1 MDLSTVW
8 WIGAGILLALEMTTG
23 TFYLLML
30 ALGMAA
36 AALAAHGG
44 WGLSAQISVAAVVGS
59 VAVAVWHVVRTR
71 QRKAQGLTTA
81 RAERSVNLDIGEELQ
96 IEAWS
101 PEGQASVRY
110 RGAQW
115 TAVLRSGQPA
125 QPGRHRVVELMGNR
139 LVVERVTP

>member
-1 MDLSTVW
+1 MEASTAW
-8 WIGAGILLALEMTTG
+8 WIGAGLL
-23 TFYLLML
+23 L
-30 ALGMAA
+30 ALGMVA

-44 WGLSAQISVAAVVGS
+44 WGLSAQISAAAVVGS
-59 VAVAVWHVVRTR
+59 VAVAVWHGVRLR
-71 QRKAQGLTTA
+71 QRRAQGLTTA

-115 TAVLRSGQPA
+115 TAVLRAGQTA
-125 QPGRHRVVELMGNR
+125 EPGRHRVVELKGNR
-139 LVVERVTP
+139 LVVEKIAQPG

>member
-1 MDLSTVW
+1 MDASTAW

-23 TFYLLML
+23 TFYLVML

-44 WGLSAQISVAAVVGS
+44 WGLSAQISVAAVVGL
-59 VAVAVWHVVRTR
+59 VAVAVWHRVRIQQR
-71 QRKAQGLTTA
+71 QAQGLSTA

-115 TAVLRSGQPA
+115 TAVLRAGQA
-125 QPGRHRVVELMGNR
+125 ATPGRHRVVELSGNR

>member
-1 MDLSTVW
+1 MDLSTAW

-23 TFYLLML
+23 TFYLVML
-30 ALGMAA
+30 ALGMVA

-44 WGLSAQISVAAVVGS
+44 WGLSAQISVAAVVGL
-59 VAVAVWHVVRTR
+59 VAVAVWHGVRIR
-71 QRKAQGLTTA
+71 QRQAQGLTTA

-96 IEAWS
+96 IEGWS

-115 TAVLRSGQPA
+115 TAVLRPGQPA
-125 QPGRHRVVELMGNR
+125 VPGRHRVVELSGNR